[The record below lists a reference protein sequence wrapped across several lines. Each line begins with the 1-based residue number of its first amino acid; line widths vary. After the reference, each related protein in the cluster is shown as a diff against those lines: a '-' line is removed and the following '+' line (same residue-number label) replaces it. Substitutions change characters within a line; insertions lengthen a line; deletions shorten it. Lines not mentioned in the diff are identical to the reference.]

1 MFSEHNNG
9 KEKEAKK
16 VKSVFS
22 VFPWVHAILSRT
34 AGGK

>member
-16 VKSVFS
+16 VKSA
-22 VFPWVHAILSRT
+22 FPWVHAILSRT